1 MSLES
6 VFKLSLI
13 MNMIDNLSGPMAGVA
28 SKVGA
33 NVSKL
38 DAASQTFGSM
48 AKAGAAMQ
56 ETGSQ
61 IVNAVLAPVEATFET
76 RRALG
81 ELASLGVQDLEAV
94 ENAAR
99 SFSDQWAGTSKADFI
114 SASHRESSSQNRP
127 TIGGVI
133 WALQC
138 TPGVSANR
146 WLWISRARTTRA
158 RISADFSP
166 DAIDCSSMNGTGSI
180 STWRSMRSSSGPEIR
195 LR

>member
-38 DAASQTFGSM
+38 DAASQTFGGM

-61 IVNAVLAPVEATFET
+61 IVNAVLAPV
-76 RRALG
+76 
-81 ELASLGVQDLEAV
+81 
-94 ENAAR
+94 
-99 SFSDQWAGTSKADFI
+99 
-114 SASHRESSSQNRP
+114 
-127 TIGGVI
+127 
-133 WALQC
+133 
-138 TPGVSANR
+138 
-146 WLWISRARTTRA
+146 
-158 RISADFSP
+158 
-166 DAIDCSSMNGTGSI
+166 
-180 STWRSMRSSSGPEIR
+180 
-195 LR
+195 